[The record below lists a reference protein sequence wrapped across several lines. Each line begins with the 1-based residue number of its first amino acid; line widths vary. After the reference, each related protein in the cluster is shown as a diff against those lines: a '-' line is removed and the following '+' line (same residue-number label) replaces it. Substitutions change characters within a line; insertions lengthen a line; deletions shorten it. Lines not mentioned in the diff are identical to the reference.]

1 MHNENED
8 KRVFKIKLYI
18 RVGTDAS
25 PNNPA
30 NDLMPDN
37 IQASNLPQ
45 WKFRIKMPSSC
56 KIVPPYSSPFS
67 WQ

>member
-1 MHNENED
+1 MYNENED
-8 KRVFKIKLYI
+8 EHVFEIKLYI
-18 RVGTDAS
+18 RAGTDAS

-30 NDLMPDN
+30 NVMPDN
-37 IQASNLPQ
+37 IQASNLTQ
-45 WKFRIKMPSSC
+45 WKFRIKMPSSP